1 MIKIHRKCVVEMKVI
16 KKALIDIL
24 VINEEI
30 TIKNNEQF
38 RIIMGKFLNES
49 ESNLIL
55 DLSHVSYLNSS
66 GLGVIAD
73 GAMKARKNGK
83 ELVIAGIT
91 PPIDE
96 IFEIV
101 KFNTFME
108 LFPSLELA
116 ENYFEQ
122 KKVH

>member
-1 MIKIHRKCVVEMKVI
+1 MVEMKVI

-83 ELVIAGIT
+83 ELVVAGIT

-108 LFPSLELA
+108 LFPSLDLA